1 MRFLHLKYFGNLPM
15 QKKIVVVAFVLCIYS
30 WFLAP
35 FSKYYISDIEIYFS
49 IASLLLLTVCGQRMI
64 SRTNFNISFHY
75 SLACFD
81 IIFLPVL
88 IYGEFPFV
96 SVLAKLLFA
105 AGFIALKNEYKLAI
119 YDVFLSYFVILLFL
133 GLIEFALLF
142 VNVNFFWAIVNRGGA
157 MDFYQGIFILVPS
170 YFVNG
175 SFRFMSLCEEPGTLG
190 TICFFFLITLDYN
203 NNKFKYLILLFA
215 GLVTFSLGYYVLL
228 ILWSAFHIRKIDFS
242 KLLIAS
248 IVIFAV
254 YFSLGSIFQD
264 RIIDRISGRSVKEID
279 NRTNEA
285 VDRKLQEVV
294 DNGTIIYG
302 LGNRSFYEWETKVS
316 GVSAGAKNFIL
327 QYGIIS
333 LIILVISFSYVVF
346 RVRGLNR
353 HTILVIL
360 FFWISFYK
368 SNMWNNPAIL
378 LALLAISTNM
388 FRDKLIFKKS

>member
-1 MRFLHLKYFGNLPM
+1 
-15 QKKIVVVAFVLCIYS
+15 
-30 WFLAP
+30 
-35 FSKYYISDIEIYFS
+35 
-49 IASLLLLTVCGQRMI
+49 
-64 SRTNFNISFHY
+64 
-75 SLACFD
+75 
-81 IIFLPVL
+81 
-88 IYGEFPFV
+88 
-96 SVLAKLLFA
+96 
-105 AGFIALKNEYKLAI
+105 
-119 YDVFLSYFVILLFL
+119 
-133 GLIEFALLF
+133 
-142 VNVNFFWAIVNRGGA
+142 
-157 MDFYQGIFILVPS
+157 
-170 YFVNG
+170 
-175 SFRFMSLCEEPGTLG
+175 
-190 TICFFFLITLDYN
+190 LITLDNN

-264 RIIDRISGRSVKEID
+264 RIIDRISGRSIKEID